1 MNEIHPIK
9 VGSIWSVELCWIT
22 EYSFVTITKRA
33 IQFLP
38 FTVTFRYTQYQ
49 LVSRVAI
56 YTLQF
61 TKCTAALC
69 ERVQCSAVLCSLVQ
83 CSAVVQ
89 CPLQCSSTVNSV
101 VQCSIW
107 PPLPPGV
114 CWLALTDTGAGADS
128 IHWLDTL
135 YTMHTAQYTA
145 QCTLHC
151 TLNTKH

>member
-69 ERVQCSAVLCSLVQ
+69 ARVQCSAVLCSLVQ

-89 CPLQCSSTVNSV
+89 CPLQCRSTVNSV

-114 CWLALTDTGAGADS
+114 CWPWQIQELEL
-128 IHWLDTL
+128 I
-135 YTMHTAQYTA
+135 QYTGWIHCT
-145 QCTLHC
+145 QCILHNTLHNAHC
-151 TLNTKH
+151 TAH